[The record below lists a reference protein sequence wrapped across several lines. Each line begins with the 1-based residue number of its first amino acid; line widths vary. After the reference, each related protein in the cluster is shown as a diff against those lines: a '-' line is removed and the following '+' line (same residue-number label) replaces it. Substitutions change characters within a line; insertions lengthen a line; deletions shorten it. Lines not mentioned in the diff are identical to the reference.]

1 MMNGIHIRPAAEDI
15 SLIAACTEAFEF
27 PSWNLLPEDLLP
39 EMVLEPVLS
48 RIVSPASVDSGFK
61 VERTIPEDHW
71 TEVIG
76 DDPICLF
83 PHPHGGVFRM
93 GRGSGLKLFEH
104 PVVTG
109 GLLRVPAWTVLFAA
123 FLIKGAKFLSEI
135 RVVHVFDSSFE
146 FLVLCDNL
154 TEDGVNEM

>member
-1 MMNGIHIRPAAEDI
+1 
-15 SLIAACTEAFEF
+15 
-27 PSWNLLPEDLLP
+27 
-39 EMVLEPVLS
+39 
-48 RIVSPASVDSGFK
+48 
-61 VERTIPEDHW
+61 
-71 TEVIG
+71 
-76 DDPICLF
+76 
-83 PHPHGGVFRM
+83 M
-93 GRGSGLKLFEH
+93 GRGSGLKLFQH

-109 GLLRVPAWTVLFAA
+109 GLLRVPAWTILFAA